1 MPRPAPAK
9 PVNPLRNRPQINA
22 PTPLVRKA
30 TAGAAAAARPARR
43 ACPNKQCSNPQV
55 EDGVCHSCG
64 TIVDDSNIVA
74 EVQFGENSSGAA
86 VVQGSFLGAD
96 QGTAKSLGPAFRRAG
111 GEEGREAT
119 IREGELGLDFDIE
132 HC

>member
-1 MPRPAPAK
+1 MPPFK
-9 PVNPLRNRPQINA
+9 PPTQVNPLRNRPSINA
-22 PTPLVRKA
+22 PTALPRKA
-30 TAGAAAAARPARR
+30 ATSRPTKRT
-43 ACPNKQCSNPQV
+43 CPNKQCDNPQI
-55 EDGVCHSCG
+55 EDGICHNCG

-111 GEEGREAT
+111 GEEGREGT
-119 IREGELGLDFDIE
+119 IREGQLCSQVYCVCIY
-132 HC
+132 